1 MLDNK
6 TYTQPESIERRLP
19 NHWDMLAFL
28 IVLALFVLI
37 GWGSLQMTTPYRV
50 GQEIPVSLDPAN
62 LPHYA
67 LRSVL
72 RMFFAILFS
81 LLATFI
87 FGTLAAK
94 SRHAERILIPFVDIL
109 QSVPILGYLS
119 ITMVFFIS
127 LFSGSLLGPECA
139 AIFAIFTSQVWN
151 MILSFYQSVKSVPR
165 EMLEVSKVFHLTP
178 WQHFWKIDVPFAMPG
193 LLWNT
198 MLSISGSWFFVVAAE
213 AISENLLLPGIG
225 SYIAK
230 AVSQMNIKAVV
241 YAILAMFVVILIY
254 DQLFFRPLNRW
265 VEKFKWEKTLIET
278 GSDPWILILFQRTK
292 FLKKGADFLALAWD
306 GFVNHL
312 FTASKALT
320 DDKPSIFRTAS
331 FQRILVIFGYILLI
345 FIALTST
352 AILAQFAYSTLTL
365 KEVLHVFYL
374 GSVTALRVM
383 VVVFISILIWTPI
396 GVWIGLRPRVTAVMQ
411 PVIQFLAAFP
421 ANLFF
426 PIVVLLIV
434 RYQLNVNIWTSPLM
448 ILGTQWYILFNV
460 IAGTAALPQELLQT
474 AMNLHVRGLLWWR
487 RLVLPGIFPYIITG
501 ALTAAGGAWN
511 ASIVTEYV
519 NWGDTTLQATGLG
532 SYIKFYTQLYDYPKI
547 ILGIGVMALYV
558 LLINY
563 LVWRPLYRL
572 AVRKFSLD

>member
-6 TYTQPESIERRLP
+6 TYTQPESVERRWP
-19 NHWDMLAFL
+19 NHWDFLAFF
-28 IVLALFVLI
+28 IVLGLFVLI
-37 GWGSLQMTTPYRV
+37 GWGSLQMTTPYQV
-50 GQEIPVSLDPAN
+50 GQEIPVSLKPEN

-94 SRHAERILIPFVDIL
+94 NRHAERILIPFIDIL

-119 ITMVFFIS
+119 ITMVFFIA

-165 EMLEVSKVFHLTP
+165 EMLEVSKVFHLTA
-178 WQHFWKIDVPFAMPG
+178 WQRFWKIDVPFAMPG

-230 AVSQMNIKAVV
+230 AVSSMDMKAVI
-241 YAILAMFVVILIY
+241 YAILTMFVVILIY
-254 DQLFFRPLNRW
+254 DQLFFRPLSRW
-265 VEKFKWEKTLIET
+265 VEKFKWEKTFIDA

-292 FLKKGADFLALAWD
+292 ILKKGVNLMVRGWD
-306 GFVNHL
+306 GFVNRL
-312 FTASKALT
+312 FTSSRTETAE
-320 DDKPSIFRTAS
+320 KPSVFKTPIFQKTLLGVGYAVL
-331 FQRILVIFGYILLI
+331 ILIAALSLVVVAYFGY
-345 FIALTST
+345 A
-352 AILAQFAYSTLTL
+352 TLTL

-374 GSVTALRVM
+374 GSITALRVM
-383 VVVFISILIWTPI
+383 VVVLVSIVIWTPI
-396 GVWIGLRPRVTAVMQ
+396 GVWIGLRPKATAIMQ

-460 IAGTAALPQELLQT
+460 IAGTAAMPQELLQT
-474 AMNLHVRGLLWWR
+474 AMNLHVRGWLWWK
-487 RLVLPGIFPYIITG
+487 RLILPGIFPYIVTG

-532 SYIKFYTQLYDYPKI
+532 SYIKFYTQSYDYPKI
-547 ILGIGVMALYV
+547 ILGIGVMSLYV
-558 LLINY
+558 LAINY